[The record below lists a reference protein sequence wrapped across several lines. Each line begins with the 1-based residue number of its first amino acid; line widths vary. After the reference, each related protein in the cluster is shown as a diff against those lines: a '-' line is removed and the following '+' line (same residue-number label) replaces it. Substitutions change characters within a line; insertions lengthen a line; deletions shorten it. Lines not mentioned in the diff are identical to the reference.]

1 MVVEG
6 LGKGRLDADD
16 RRHLVSVLRL
26 REGEAVSLVDGHGW
40 RQACT
45 FGPGGKLEP
54 DGEPVWEPPGRP
66 AVTVAFAVPK
76 GDRAEWAVQKLTEIG
91 VDRIVLIAAQRSV
104 VRWSGDRAG
113 RHLERLRAVARA
125 ATCQSRRAWLPAV
138 EGPVTLAELAA
149 QAVALPAASGGV
161 APSAASGGRASS
173 ATVGGGLPPAGGE
186 AGIGPIGPLAVAE
199 PGGAPPALTLPT
211 LVVGPEGG
219 WAPSELDLDLPKV
232 GLGPTVLRTETAAV
246 VGATLLTA
254 LRARLVSP
262 TLQGQ
267 G

>member
-1 MVVEG
+1 VEG

-26 REGEAVSLVDGHGW
+26 REGEAVSVVDGHGW

-45 FGPGGKLEP
+45 FGPGGELEP
-54 DGEPVWEPPGRP
+54 DGEPAWEPPGRP

-104 VRWSGDRAG
+104 VRWSGERAG

-125 ATCQSRRAWLPAV
+125 AACQSRRAWLPVV
-138 EGPVTLAELAA
+138 EGPVALAELAA
-149 QAVALPAASGGV
+149 QAVAPPAAS
-161 APSAASGGRASS
+161 
-173 ATVGGGLPPAGGE
+173 ATVSGDVTPARGE
-186 AGIGPIGPLAVAE
+186 AGIGPLGPLAVAE

-219 WAPSELDLDLPKV
+219 WSPSELDLDLPKV

-262 TLQGQ
+262 TLQVQ